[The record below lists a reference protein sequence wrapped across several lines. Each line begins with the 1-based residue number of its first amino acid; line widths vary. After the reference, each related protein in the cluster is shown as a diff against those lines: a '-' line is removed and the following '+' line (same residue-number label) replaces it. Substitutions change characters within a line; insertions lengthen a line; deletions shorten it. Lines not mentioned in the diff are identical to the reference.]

1 MKTPKTLKTLMLVA
15 GAVLSA
21 VILATLVS
29 QIQAATAQQ
38 RATLQLVAAQQ
49 TAQAAQTAQAQQQA
63 TAAAH
68 QATAQAAAQQTVVA
82 GQTATAVARQDEVS
96 VRAAA
101 QETASAAQAQDTV
114 VAQQTADA
122 TVQQTVVAQET
133 AVAVSQQ
140 VAAAQATANAP
151 HDIPLGYWN
160 HKCVVQSTST
170 DETITYTSDDTWAQ
184 GMCASALA
192 TSSTLVPFPTN
203 NARPGY
209 IQCAFIHLY
218 GSGLWRE
225 FSNYANPPSGDE
237 QIAVRSTYWSDA
249 AADCANIRRWT
260 DQQNANA

>member
-38 RATLQLVAAQQ
+38 RATLQLMAAQQ

-68 QATAQAAAQQTVVA
+68 QATAQAAA
-82 GQTATAVARQDEVS
+82 
-96 VRAAA
+96 
-101 QETASAAQAQDTV
+101 
-114 VAQQTADA
+114 
-122 TVQQTVVAQET
+122 QQTVVAQET